1 MELISWGLHSSLE
14 KERKFRRHLF
24 TSIFMSWSC
33 SNGKEMYKKG
43 ANLLFCL
50 INVFCWFVVLVAV
63 TVVFAKNPS
72 DGKRL
77 EQIGEPHDDDDI
89 DKITAT

>member
-1 MELISWGLHSSLE
+1 
-14 KERKFRRHLF
+14 
-24 TSIFMSWSC
+24 
-33 SNGKEMYKKG
+33 MYKKG

-50 INVFCWFVVLVAV
+50 INLFCWFVVLVAV